1 LLAGGAHGGRPDD
14 DHSGKACL
22 CIRALLAASFWL
34 SARSR
39 ADTMEEFYCG
49 KLVVLLIASGVGGG
63 NQREQ
68 NVHPASQLGRSTYR
82 ARETGLDTKHRENRP
97 SLPSRCPTA

>member
-1 LLAGGAHGGRPDD
+1 MAAGPTLIIPAR
-14 DHSGKACL
+14 
-22 CIRALLAASFWL
+22 RAFAYAPCSPTSFWL